1 MTIALV
7 TEALVDQKGTLQD
20 RKCVRVAVPQAL
32 FLEGALWVRPEHV
45 PTRLH
50 LLELD
55 QPDLRFARESPA
67 LRIEDLSANG
77 MRITLPDPS
86 ASLGAA
92 LPLLTSGHCLVFLYL
107 KLSQPLSAVE
117 DRPLSL
123 LLGVAP
129 IALQKQDDGQLTA
142 SLNILYRGQPDRD
155 DKSLTFFYVARYPI
169 RELAAWCDEVTLMDR
184 LPQRPVARGLRMD
197 RFLLELDTALAQAGP
212 QPSPPN
218 NDQEG

>member
-1 MTIALV
+1 M
-7 TEALVDQKGTLQD
+7 EQQGTVED

-50 LLELD
+50 LLELG
-55 QPDLRFARESPA
+55 QADLRFARESSA

-77 MRITLPDPS
+77 MRITLTEPA
-86 ASLGAA
+86 ASLGPA
-92 LPLLTSGHCLVFLYL
+92 LHLLTSGPCLVFLYL

-123 LLGVAP
+123 LLGMAP
-129 IALQKQDDGQLTA
+129 IALRQQEDGTLAA

-197 RFLLELDTALAQAGP
+197 RFLLELDTALAHAEPQGP
-212 QPSPPN
+212 PQN
-218 NDQEG
+218 KDQEG